1 MKLERTPP
9 IVAKTNLNYIVV
21 DEVDE
26 VEREHHHMIR
36 ANAGLSKYKY
46 NEVVN
51 VDTFTNNSID
61 YTNDDNDDMIKV
73 ITIENLVHW

>member
-1 MKLERTPP
+1 MCRLM
-9 IVAKTNLNYIVV
+9 V
-21 DEVDE
+21 VDE

-61 YTNDDNDDMIKV
+61 NTNDDNDDMIKV